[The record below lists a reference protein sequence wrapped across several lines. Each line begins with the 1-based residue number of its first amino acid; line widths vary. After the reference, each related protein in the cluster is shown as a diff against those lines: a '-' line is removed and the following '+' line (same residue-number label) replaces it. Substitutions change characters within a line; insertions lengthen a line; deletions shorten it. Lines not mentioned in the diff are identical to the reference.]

1 MAAES
6 LLPEHNDVLI
16 SIDFRSPRLYVCIK
30 GCKFD
35 QKNLAEKIID
45 EAFTFV
51 SAFSKKYDRKLIRSM
66 S

>member
-45 EAFTFV
+45 EAFTF
-51 SAFSKKYDRKLIRSM
+51 AFSKKYDRKLIKSM